1 MTETHARSLVKGATW
16 RLTAM
21 MDTMLIAWLVTGSV
35 STALK
40 IASIETFTKIFL
52 FYLHER
58 IWGKIHWKKKEN
70 AHSRSLAKGM
80 SWRVTGT
87 IDTIIISSIVTGH
100 IPKALQIG
108 GVEVV
113 TKVSLY
119 YLHER
124 LWARIPWGTT
134 TTPTRMEPTPQTYQV
149 VQS

>member
-1 MTETHARSLVKGATW
+1 MKETHARSLVKGITW
-16 RLTAM
+16 RCTAM
-21 MDTMLIAWLVTGSV
+21 MDTMLVAWLVTGSV
-35 STALK
+35 ITALK

-58 IWGKIHWKKKEN
+58 VWGKIDWRKKEN
-70 AHSRSLAKGM
+70 SHGRSLVKGV

-87 IDTIIISSIVTGH
+87 IDTIIISFLVTGH

-113 TKVSLY
+113 TKISLY

-124 LWARIPWGTT
+124 IWSRIPWGTAT
-134 TTPTRMEPTPQTYQV
+134 IQTQMEPAPQSYQV
-149 VQS
+149 VES